1 MNKGQAHGL
10 AGFHQSQFLSLPDQ
24 RPGSFSRFSLQAH
37 WLPRLPPFS
46 PSRAAQSLRPGP
58 PSDQ

>member
-10 AGFHQSQFLSLPDQ
+10 ARLHQSQFLSLPDQ
-24 RPGSFSRFSLQAH
+24 GPGSFSRFSLQAH
-37 WLPRLPPFS
+37 WLPRLPPVS
-46 PSRAAQSLRPGP
+46 PSRAAQWLRPGA